1 MNIYN
6 LIDPSIIATTMMDN
20 KDTIR
25 EFVSLY
31 LSQTPIDIS
40 ALKSAVALQNYE
52 DIASR
57 AHHIKPTME
66 YIGAFTLKNKIIEI
80 ESLAKNRQGM
90 TDITERFISL
100 EIQIKELYTELQQYL
115 QSLD

>member
-1 MNIYN
+1 MTIYN
-6 LIDPSIIATTMMDN
+6 LIDPYIISTTMMDN
-20 KDTIR
+20 RDTIR

-40 ALKSAVALQNYE
+40 ALKSAVSQQNYDE
-52 DIASR
+52 IASR

-80 ESLAKNRQGM
+80 ESLAKNHQDM
-90 TDITERFISL
+90 NEITERFNSL
-100 EIQIKELYTELQQYL
+100 DIQIRELYTELERYL
-115 QSLD
+115 KSLD